1 MTRQDETTVP
11 GITVA
16 CPFCGRLNRIRADR
30 VGDRPRCGECGRP
43 LLVDRPVKVT
53 DADFDRVIR
62 GTDIPVLVDFYADWC
77 GPCKVMAPLLDDFA
91 SNRAGEVLVA
101 KLDTDREQA
110 TASRFGI
117 RGIPTMIVFREGVE
131 VARRTGA
138 MGSGELETLAGEP
151 AA

>member
-1 MTRQDETTVP
+1 MTRQDETTP
-11 GITVA
+11 PRITVS
-16 CPFCGRLNRIRADR
+16 CPFCGRLNQIRADR
-30 VGDRPRCGECGRP
+30 VADRPRCGECGRP

-77 GPCKVMAPLLDDFA
+77 GPCKVMAPVLDDFA
-91 SNRAGEVLVA
+91 SNRAGSVLVA

-117 RGIPTMIVFREGVE
+117 RGIPTMIVFRDGVE

-138 MGSGELETLAGEP
+138 IGSGELQTLADEP